1 MSAAEILA
9 AYRDRE
15 LTYAEAYQRLAYA
28 GERDPGAVLT
38 RTQTQGWVAVRERPA
53 VGWSR

>member
-1 MSAAEILA
+1 VVTPDEILA
-9 AYRDRE
+9 AYRAGQ

-28 GERDPGAVLT
+28 GERDPRRVLT
-38 RTQTQGWVAVRERPA
+38 RQMGWAAVYERPA